1 MRAEGWRD
9 AANPA
14 RPSCHGLT
22 CKSRVFSHV
31 IAWKARRA
39 TCNMGTILPMKH
51 VSSARRGLPAWR
63 VLPSLLRMLRSA

>member
-22 CKSRVFSHV
+22 CKAVFSATSSHGRPDGRPA
-31 IAWKARRA
+31 IWARF
-39 TCNMGTILPMKH
+39 
-51 VSSARRGLPAWR
+51 
-63 VLPSLLRMLRSA
+63 SLWNT